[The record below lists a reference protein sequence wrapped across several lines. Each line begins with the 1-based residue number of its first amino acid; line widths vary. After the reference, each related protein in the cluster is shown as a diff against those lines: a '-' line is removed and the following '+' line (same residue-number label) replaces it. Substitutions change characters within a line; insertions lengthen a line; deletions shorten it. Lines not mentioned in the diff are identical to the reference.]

1 MIERVPVFTIA
12 GSDSSGGAGIQA
24 DLKTM
29 MALQVY
35 GMSAITALTAQNTMG
50 VQGILPVPADFL
62 RQQLCAVCEDIPPKA
77 VKIGMI
83 ASAEQVQVIC
93 YILSQYVLSNIVVD
107 PVMVATSGATL
118 TQQATVAAMQ
128 EQLFPLAT
136 LLTPNLAEAEV
147 LLEKPV
153 QTVPEMEQ
161 AAKCLSEK
169 YHTAVLIKGGH
180 LTTDAVDVLCD
191 GEQIYQ
197 FKGERFQTKN
207 THGTGCT
214 LSSAIAAKLAVGCTL
229 QESVQQAKKYVAN
242 CMKAGLELGHGN
254 GPLCHNFMI

>member
-50 VQGILPVPADFL
+50 VQGIFPVSADFL
-62 RQQLCAVCEDIPPKA
+62 QQQLCAVCEDILPKA

-93 YILSQYVLSNIVVD
+93 YILSQYALSNIVVD

-118 TQQATVAAMQ
+118 TQQATVAAMR

-136 LLTPNLAEAEV
+136 LITPNLVEAEV
-147 LLEKPV
+147 LLEKPL
-153 QTVPEMEQ
+153 QTVSEMEQ

-180 LTTDAVDVLCD
+180 LTADAIDVLCD
-191 GEQIYQ
+191 GKQIYQ

-229 QESVQQAKKYVAN
+229 PESVQQAKEYVAN
-242 CMKAGLELGHGN
+242 CIRVGLELGHGN
-254 GPLCHNFMI
+254 GPLCHNL